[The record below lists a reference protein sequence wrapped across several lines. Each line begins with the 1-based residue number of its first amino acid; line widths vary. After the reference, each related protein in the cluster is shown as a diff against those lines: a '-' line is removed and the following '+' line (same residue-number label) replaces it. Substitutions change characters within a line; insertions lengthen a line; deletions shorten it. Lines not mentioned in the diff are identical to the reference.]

1 MRRGQHEQNKDSY
14 TAAEAVLGGTA
25 VWLDDA
31 MEAFQDQA
39 SGESLVYGGVAMHD
53 AAAGER
59 FTVFKLGIGLA
70 LATDA
75 EEFPAGSPVTVDVTT
90 GKFEIGDEATDAIY
104 GRAQSATS
112 GGDGEYFEVDLFY
125 PPIPAPAA

>member
-1 MRRGQHEQNKDSY
+1 MARRGQFEQNKDSY
-14 TAAEAVLGGTA
+14 TAAEAILGGTA

-31 MEAFQDQA
+31 MEAHQNE
-39 SGESLVYGGVAMHD
+39 SEGESRVYGGVAMHD

-75 EEFPAGSPVTVDVTT
+75 QTIPAGSPVKVNTST
-90 GKFEIGDEATDAIY
+90 GKFELSDDVSELIH

-112 GGDGEYFEVDLFY
+112 GGNGEYFEVDLFY
-125 PPIPAPAA
+125 PPYLAPA